1 MSNNDYWCR
10 VGDIVIPADG
20 SAYVGKVVRID
31 DTHVQ
36 HECVRTGRIQTW
48 DARKAYHAQTLE
60 IRDGVTLCIA
70 CGTVIRREDARL
82 PPWVAS
88 REGAKP

>member
-36 HECVRTGRIQTW
+36 HECQRTGRIYTK
-48 DARKAYHAQTLE
+48 DRVGFYMRYMFPTVRTTERK
-60 IRDGVTLCIA
+60 
-70 CGTVIRREDARL
+70 
-82 PPWVAS
+82 P
-88 REGAKP
+88 

>member
-36 HECVRTGRIQTW
+36 HECMRTGRVQTKS
-48 DARKAYHAQTLE
+48 RVGFCVRYMF
-60 IRDGVTLCIA
+60 
-70 CGTVIRREDARL
+70 
-82 PPWVAS
+82 PSAS
-88 REGAKP
+88 HD